1 MKILSMRHGILPG
14 LLDRFKRTPL
24 FIRHAIL
31 LLVFCAQAN
40 AQIDLDS
47 IRSAVHEL
55 PASEQI
61 NYCLTKIRET
71 EGEESVAYLS
81 LGRELAIKHQDLPN
95 LISFYIEEAIMNNI
109 SGSHARGISA
119 FEIADSLAQ
128 IVQDTVKLAAI
139 QTNLGLS
146 HFYAGS
152 RDKALQHYFQAYEY
166 YEHIEVP
173 KGKSRLLNNL
183 AICSKELGHLPEAG
197 KYYRESLEIKLALAD
212 SLGQARTLMN
222 YGLLLAE
229 QGQNEEGI
237 DSVLRAQEIYRQ
249 LGRRE
254 DAYHCDLSLGKMMM
268 DLGQWER
275 AEPHLLSAHRFFSG
289 DDRKGHEL
297 MLASSDLAQL
307 AIAKNNWR
315 LSDQFLQEA
324 ESIARKYGKLEDL
337 RDILSTRS
345 VAATEMGR
353 SSLALETLQES
364 YQLSDSINELTR
376 LQLTEEMQ
384 TRFGVK
390 EQEQQIALLNAKNE
404 IAAIRLQTTKNRNT
418 VLIFGLGLFALLSLI
433 IYRLYDE
440 VKGQKD
446 LINVSLREKE
456 SLLKEIHHRVK
467 NNLQV
472 ISSLLS
478 MQSYQTK
485 DTLVLDAV
493 KESQNRVK
501 TMALIHQN
509 LYQDTDIS
517 AVDSLQYIDDLT
529 KNLFNSYNID
539 QDKIELQTDI
549 ESISLDVDI
558 MIPLGLIL
566 NELISNALKYAF
578 RGGRSGL
585 IEVKLQQQQ
594 KTLELTVADNGLGLP
609 TDFSLENSSSM
620 GMTLIQ
626 DFSRKLKANLKVLSD
641 SGTKVILSIPFKSVK

>member
-1 MKILSMRHGILPG
+1 
-14 LLDRFKRTPL
+14 
-24 FIRHAIL
+24 
-31 LLVFCAQAN
+31 
-40 AQIDLDS
+40 
-47 IRSAVHEL
+47 
-55 PASEQI
+55 
-61 NYCLTKIRET
+61 
-71 EGEESVAYLS
+71 
-81 LGRELAIKHQDLPN
+81 
-95 LISFYIEEAIMNNI
+95 
-109 SGSHARGISA
+109 
-119 FEIADSLAQ
+119 
-128 IVQDTVKLAAI
+128 
-139 QTNLGLS
+139 
-146 HFYAGS
+146 
-152 RDKALQHYFQAYEY
+152 KALQHYFQAYEY